1 MTSTGSR
8 NECYGEFDR
17 DFDDESEDDFQPLAD
32 RVEILADADRPG
44 GWVLLLERIR
54 QSYVDLDDPTY
65 LDFEYMRWI
74 AHVVDAAPDG
84 PLRVTHIGAGGA
96 TLVRYV
102 AATRPGSSQIVCE
115 PDAEL
120 TGFVRARLPFRRE
133 VRVRIRAVDGRLG
146 IAALGR
152 ASADLVVLDA
162 FAGGRVPAELG
173 TAEFA
178 TEVSRVLRLGGT
190 FVANIGDG
198 GRLAYTRRFLAAM
211 STRLTHA
218 MLVTDKSVLNG
229 RRYGNI
235 VVAASEAPLPLE
247 PIRRGLLGEPFP
259 VQVVTGRELTR
270 WLGGAAPFTDADAQ
284 RSPSPPEE
292 TWRVAP
298 D

>member
-1 MTSTGSR
+1 MASKEPG
-8 NECYGEFDR
+8 
-17 DFDDESEDDFQPLAD
+17 DEADPLAA

-44 GWVLLLERIR
+44 GWMLLLERIR
-54 QSYVDLDDPTY
+54 QSYVDIDDPTY

-74 AHVVDAAPDG
+74 GHVVDAAPEG
-84 PLRVTHIGAGGA
+84 PLAVTHIGAGAA
-96 TLVRYV
+96 TLVRYI

-120 TGFVRARLPFRRE
+120 TEFVRAKLPFRRE
-133 VRVRIRAVDGRLG
+133 VRVRIRAVDGRTG
-146 IAALGR
+146 IAQLAN

-173 TAEFA
+173 TAEFGA
-178 TEVSRVLRLGGT
+178 EVGRVLRLGGT

-198 GRLAYTRRFLAAM
+198 GALTYARRFVAAM
-211 STRLTHA
+211 GMRLPHA

-235 VVAASEAPLPLE
+235 VVAASARPLPLE
-247 PIRRGLLGEPFP
+247 PIRRGLIGEPFP
-259 VQVVTGRELTR
+259 VQVLTGRELTR
-270 WLGGAAPFTDADAQ
+270 WRAGAAAFTDADAR

-298 D
+298 E

>member
-1 MTSTGSR
+1 MASTGS
-8 NECYGEFDR
+8 YGDADGEPEADL
-17 DFDDESEDDFQPLAD
+17 EPVAD

-44 GWVLLLERIR
+44 GWMLLLERIR

-65 LDFEYMRWI
+65 LDFEYMRWM
-74 AHVVDAAPDG
+74 AHVVDAAPGG
-84 PLRVTHIGAGGA
+84 PLAVTHLGGGAA
-96 TLVRYV
+96 TLVRYI

-120 TGFVRARLPFRRE
+120 TEFVRAKLPFRRD
-133 VRVRIRAVDGRLG
+133 VRVRIRAIDGRAG
-146 IAALGR
+146 IAALR
-152 ASADLVVLDA
+152 AASTDLVVLDA

-178 TEVSRVLRLGGT
+178 TEVNRVLRLGGL

-198 GRLAYTRRFLAAM
+198 GHMKYARRFVAALG
-211 STRLTHA
+211 TRLPHA
-218 MLVTDKSVLNG
+218 LLVTDKSVLTG

-235 VVAASEAPLPLE
+235 MVAASGRRLPLE

-259 VQVVTGRELTR
+259 VQSLTGRELTG
-270 WLGGAAPFTDADAQ
+270 WLGGAAPFTDADAH

-292 TWRVAP
+292 TWRVTP

>member
-1 MTSTGSR
+1 MASTGSFS
-8 NECYGEFDR
+8 EPDGEP
-17 DFDDESEDDFQPLAD
+17 EPVAE

-44 GWVLLLERIR
+44 GWMLLLERIR

-65 LDFEYMRWI
+65 LDFEYMRWM

-84 PLRVTHIGAGGA
+84 PLAVTHLGAGAA
-96 TLVRYV
+96 TLVRYI

-120 TGFVRARLPFRRE
+120 TQFVRSKLPFRRD
-133 VRVRIRAVDGRLG
+133 VRVRIRAIDGRSG
-146 IAALGR
+146 IAALGN

-173 TAEFA
+173 TAEFVA
-178 TEVSRVLRLGGT
+178 EVSRVLRLGGL

-198 GRLAYTRRFLAAM
+198 GTLTYARRFVAAM
-211 STRLTHA
+211 GTRFPHA
-218 MLVTDKSVLNG
+218 LLVTDKSVLNG

-235 VVAASEAPLPLE
+235 MVAGSGRPLPME
-247 PIRRGLLGEPFP
+247 PIRRGLLGEPFQ
-259 VQVVTGRELTR
+259 VQVLAGRELTR

>member
-1 MTSTGSR
+1 MASTGSFS
-8 NECYGEFDR
+8 EPDGEP
-17 DFDDESEDDFQPLAD
+17 EPVAE

-44 GWVLLLERIR
+44 GWMLLLERIR

-65 LDFEYMRWI
+65 LDFEYMRWM

-84 PLRVTHIGAGGA
+84 PLAVTHLGAGAA
-96 TLVRYV
+96 TLVRYI

-120 TGFVRARLPFRRE
+120 TQFVRSKLPFRRD
-133 VRVRIRAVDGRLG
+133 VRVRIRAIDGRSG
-146 IAALGR
+146 IAALGN

-173 TAEFA
+173 TAEFVA
-178 TEVSRVLRLGGT
+178 EVSRVLRLGGL

-198 GRLAYTRRFLAAM
+198 GTLTYARRFVAAM
-211 STRLTHA
+211 GTRFPHA
-218 MLVTDKSVLNG
+218 LLVTDKSVLNG

-235 VVAASEAPLPLE
+235 MVAGSGRPLPME

-259 VQVVTGRELTR
+259 VQVLAGRELTR

>member
-1 MTSTGSR
+1 MASTGS
-8 NECYGEFDR
+8 YGEL
-17 DFDDESEDDFQPLAD
+17 EDDPEAELEPVAD

-44 GWVLLLERIR
+44 GWMLLLERIR

-74 AHVVDAAPDG
+74 AHVVDAAPEG
-84 PLRVTHIGAGGA
+84 PLAVTHLGAGAA
-96 TLVRYV
+96 TLVRYI

-120 TGFVRARLPFRRE
+120 TAFVRAKLPFRRD
-133 VRVRIRAVDGRLG
+133 VRVRIRAVDGRAG
-146 IAALGR
+146 IAALGN

-178 TEVSRVLRLGGT
+178 TEVNRVLRLGGL

-198 GRLAYTRRFLAAM
+198 GNLTYARRFVAALG
-211 STRLTHA
+211 TRLPHA
-218 MLVTDKSVLNG
+218 LLVTDKSVLNG

-235 VVAASEAPLPLE
+235 MVAASARQLPLE

-259 VQVVTGRELTR
+259 VQVVTGRDLTR
-270 WLGGAAPFTDADAQ
+270 WLGGAAPFTDADAR

>member
-1 MTSTGSR
+1 MAST
-8 NECYGEFDR
+8 E
-17 DFDDESEDDFQPLAD
+17 FDDESEPVAD

-74 AHVVDAAPDG
+74 CHVVDAAPPG
-84 PLRVTHIGAGGA
+84 PLAVTHIGGGAA
-96 TLVRYV
+96 TLVRYIG
-102 AATRPGSSQIVCE
+102 ATRAGSSQIVCE

-120 TGFVRARLPFRRE
+120 TEFVRAKLPFRRD
-133 VRVRIRAVDGRLG
+133 VRVRIRAVDGRAG
-146 IAALGR
+146 IAALGN

-162 FAGGRVPAELG
+162 FAGGRVPGELG

-178 TEVSRVLRLGGT
+178 TEVNRVLRLGGT

-198 GRLAYTRRFLAAM
+198 GNLTYARRFVAAM
-211 STRLTHA
+211 STRLPHGL
-218 MLVTDKSVLNG
+218 LVTDKAVLNG

-235 VVAASEAPLPLE
+235 MVAASGRQLPME

-259 VQVVTGRELTR
+259 VQVVSGRDLSR

-298 D
+298 E

>member
-1 MTSTGSR
+1 MASTGSG
-8 NECYGEFDR
+8 NQSCGEFE
-17 DFDDESEDDFQPLAD
+17 DESDPVAD

-44 GWVLLLERIR
+44 GWMLLLERIR

-74 AHVVDAAPDG
+74 AHVVDAAPAG
-84 PLRVTHIGAGGA
+84 PLAVTHIGAGAA

-120 TGFVRARLPFRRE
+120 TQFVRARLPFRRE
-133 VRVRIRAVDGRLG
+133 VRVRIRAVDGRAG

-178 TEVSRVLRLGGT
+178 TEVSRVLRLGGA

-198 GRLAYTRRFLAAM
+198 GALGYARRFVAAV
-211 STRLTHA
+211 STRLTHV

-235 VVAASEAPLPLE
+235 VVAASGRQLPLE

>member
-1 MTSTGSR
+1 MASRRSYSESGS
-8 NECYGEFDR
+8 ECD
-17 DFDDESEDDFQPLAD
+17 PVAD
-32 RVEILADADRPG
+32 RVELLADADRPS
-44 GWVLLLERIR
+44 GWMLLLDRIR

-74 AHVVDAAPDG
+74 AHVVDAAPHG
-84 PLRVTHIGAGGA
+84 PLAVTHLGAGAA
-96 TLVRYV
+96 TLVRYI
-102 AATRPGSSQIVCE
+102 AATRPGSTQIVCE
-115 PDAEL
+115 PDVEL
-120 TGFVRARLPFRRE
+120 TDLVRAELPFRRD
-133 VRVRIRAVDGRLG
+133 VRVRIRAVDGRTG
-146 IAALGR
+146 IAALGK

-190 FVANIGDG
+190 FLANVGDG
-198 GRLAYTRRFLAAM
+198 ATLTYTRRFLAAM

-235 VVAASEAPLPLE
+235 VLAASGRPLPLE

-259 VQVVTGRELTR
+259 VQVVTGAELTR
-270 WLGGAAPFTDADAQ
+270 WRGGAAAFTDADAQ
-284 RSPSPPEE
+284 RSPGPPEE
-292 TWRVAP
+292 TWRVALE
-298 D
+298 